1 MFCLDE
7 SQISDL
13 PIIAAED
20 KQLAVQV
27 ECAVRAPTN
36 RKRRVGDGAV
46 PVKRHCVQV
55 AHLYSTQLGDQ

>member
-1 MFCLDE
+1 MLCLSE
-7 SQISDL
+7 SQSPDL
-13 PIIAAED
+13 PIVAAKD

-46 PVKRHCVQV
+46 PVQRHCVQV
-55 AHLYSTQLGDQ
+55 AHL